1 MGKIVGIG
9 GGRMGELETLSIDKE
24 IIELTGKRRPKALF
38 VPTASSDSLQRW
50 DIFQEIYGSKLGC
63 DVDVLLLLAGRPE
76 KNAILEKILSADII
90 YVGGGNTLKMMRRW
104 RLLGVDKMFLDAYSR
119 GSVLAG
125 SSAGCICWF
134 DFGHSDSLS
143 FYSDTD
149 WDYIRVKGMGLLG
162 GTVCPHYNSATRGVA
177 RRDDFHKMIRKHS
190 DRAIALD
197 NFCAIEVIDNRFRVI
212 SAQPDSHAYALAV
225 GKDGSIIE
233 KEIEQNTNFEPVE
246 SLVLQT

>member
-1 MGKIVGIG
+1 MGKIVGVG

-38 VPTASSDSLQRW
+38 VPTASSDSQDRW
-50 DIFQEIYGSKLGC
+50 DVFQEVYGRKLGC
-63 DVDVLLLLAGRPE
+63 DVDVLLLLGSRPE
-76 KNAILEKILSADII
+76 PNEILEQILPADII

-104 RLLGVDKMFLDAYSR
+104 RLLGVDKLILDSYNR

-134 DFGHSDSLS
+134 DFGHSDSMS

-149 WDYIRVKGMGLLG
+149 WEYIRVKGMGLLS

-177 RRDDFHKMIRKHS
+177 RRDDFHKMIRKYS
-190 DRAIALD
+190 DMGVALD
-197 NFCAIEVIDNRFRVI
+197 NFCAIEVVDNRYRI
-212 SAQPDSHAYALAV
+212 LSARPDSHAYVLAV

-233 KEIEQNTNFEPVE
+233 EEIEQKTNFEPVK